1 MVSIPTRDSTVFQ
14 IIEEGWNIS
23 HEPGVGMVALLTGSS
38 QIAKIFLSN
47 GVTRVEALG
56 DEYPN
61 DPLRSRNNSNN
72 PANAEDICLQR
83 FHGIASTRL
92 PETGR
97 WDGLLGLLQ
106 CRTFLAQ
113 ADQHIGRIRGL

>member
-23 HEPGVGMVALLTGSS
+23 HEPGVGIVALRQVAPRSLRS
-38 QIAKIFLSN
+38 FLSN
-47 GVTRVEALG
+47 AVTRVVGLG

-83 FHGIASTRL
+83 FHGMWLHSLSYRQRRNLETVEPAVRL
-92 PETGR
+92 GI
-97 WDGLLGLLQ
+97 L
-106 CRTFLAQ
+106 
-113 ADQHIGRIRGL
+113 